1 MDTQGYTLDLFF
13 NHLNQYLLNSD
24 VEYYRAV
31 MTGKIPLD
39 REDEGLLAVDVQV
52 SVDQIYQFFKQQF
65 KSYDL
70 EVADRLLNS

>member
-1 MDTQGYTLDLFF
+1 
-13 NHLNQYLLNSD
+13 
-24 VEYYRAV
+24 